1 MNTALAKL
9 LILVYGLSITGYGL
23 LDSGHEILH
32 SFTNT
37 LHHHEVDHHGY
48 DHDVNDYHTIFIPGD
63 EQDGASITDSIKIF
77 GFFLFYHSPA
87 DYLVFNIDTKN
98 SFIGLFK
105 KLPTLSQAPLTPPPL
120 I

>member
-9 LILVYGLSITGYGL
+9 LILIYGLSITGYSL
-23 LDSGHEILH
+23 LDGGHEILH
-32 SFTNT
+32 SFKNA
-37 LHHHEVDHHGY
+37 LHHHEVDHHHG
-48 DHDVNDYHTIFIPGD
+48 HDVNDHHTIFTQGD
-63 EQDGASITDSIKIF
+63 EDSASITDSIEIF
-77 GFFLFYHSPA
+77 GFLLFYHSPT
-87 DYLVFNIDTKN
+87 DYLIFKSDSNN